1 MELLARVYSQRR
13 TAIFDYRGGRI
24 NYLFRDN
31 GVIYVYEKQCLF
43 ERSERRAMNM
53 YHLTAWD
60 LIVMSLLIFVVYFLP
75 TFIALIRRYNDSLG
89 IMALNCLLGWT
100 FVGWVVA
107 LIWSLKKPKH
117 RYRDII

>member
-1 MELLARVYSQRR
+1 
-13 TAIFDYRGGRI
+13 
-24 NYLFRDN
+24 
-31 GVIYVYEKQCLF
+31 
-43 ERSERRAMNM
+43 MNM

-60 LIVMSLLIFVVYFLP
+60 LIVMSLLIFVGYFLP

-107 LIWSLKKPKH
+107 LIWSLKKPKY